1 MNLKLL
7 IPACA
12 LVLAACK
19 PAATPETA
27 APAAEPAAPETA
39 TVLTH
44 WQCGDARVSA
54 TFDNAAGNVSLSF
67 DGESLVL
74 PQAVSASGAR
84 YADDQGN
91 EFWNKGDT
99 STFTVAGQDA
109 VECAVSERGSPWD
122 EAQARG
128 ATFRAVGNEPG
139 WLVEVGSGETP
150 ALQASLDFGST
161 QIDIAAAQP
170 TETGYAGT
178 AEDGTTVTLT
188 IADEAC
194 ADTMS
199 GAEFPASA
207 TLVVG
212 DRSFQG
218 CGRRFG
224 E

>member
-19 PAATPETA
+19 PAATPEPA
-27 APAAEPAAPETA
+27 APAEEPAAPAPT

-84 YADDQGN
+84 YADEQGN
-91 EFWNKGDT
+91 EFWNKGDS
-99 STFTVAGQDA
+99 STLTLSGSEA
-109 VECAVSERGSPWD
+109 VECAVSESGSPWD

-128 ATFRAVGNEPG
+128 ASFRAVGNEPG
-139 WLVEVGSGETP
+139 WSVEVGSGETP
-150 ALQASLDFGST
+150 SLQATLDFGST
-161 QIDIAAAQP
+161 LIDIGAVQP
-170 TETGYAGT
+170 TETGYV
-178 AEDGTTVTLT
+178 GTTVDGAAVTLT
-188 IADEAC
+188 ITDEAC

-207 TLVVG
+207 TLAVG

>member
-12 LVLAACK
+12 LVLAACN

-27 APAAEPAAPETA
+27 APAVEPVASEPAA
-39 TVLTH
+39 VLSH

-54 TFDNAAGNVSLSF
+54 TFDNTAGNVNLSF

-74 PQAVSASGAR
+74 PQAISASGAR
-84 YADDQGN
+84 YADEQGN

-99 STFTVAGQDA
+99 STLTIAGGEP
-109 VECAVSERGSPWD
+109 VECGIAESGSPWD
-122 EAQARG
+122 AAQARG

-139 WLVEVGSGETP
+139 WSVEVGSGETP
-150 ALQASLDFGST
+150 ALQAQLDFGST
-161 QIDIAAAQP
+161 LIDIGAVQP
-170 TETGYAGT
+170 TETGFAGT
-178 AEDGTTVTLT
+178 TVDDTAVTLT
-188 IADEAC
+188 IRDEAC
-194 ADTMS
+194 SDTMS

-212 DRSFQG
+212 ERSFQG